1 MSADKDK
8 WMEELRH
15 KFDNYEEPA
24 SENLWKSIERDVN
37 AIDMKRRMRRNVARI
52 ASIAACLA
60 LITGSYILL
69 HNDGQL
75 PETSLQPAQQIA
87 STTIPS
93 DSSQEYSAT
102 EKIQEEKHIAT
113 AERRV
118 NARICNI
125 TPTGKS
131 TDKQAYS
138 ISTTATEPEEA
149 QKNGQDRKGN
159 ARTST
164 ATAHTSNN
172 NTPIIGKYARNGRV
186 NDKQTGKRK
195 FGVSVKVD
203 NGFFAQNSSN
213 GGFMPM
219 DRQERPIFG
228 PLYSSTK
235 DEAEFNSSYAEMVA
249 SNTERPTRTD
259 LQYDIPI
266 TASAMFRYNINR
278 RWSVDAGLSFTRTG
292 ASWRSGSESHYYRS
306 KQKAYF
312 IGIPASINFTIFDS
326 RYFSIYAL
334 AGGSVEKCV
343 AGNISTSLVGGLENS
358 NPNKK
363 EDLPEHPWQFSI
375 SAGVGL
381 QFNIT
386 RQYSLFAEPKA
397 AYYFDTAKDILLRKD
412 NTPQFNLS
420 VGMRFNY

>member
-131 TDKQAYS
+131 TDKQAPAM
-138 ISTTATEPEEA
+138 TTTVKEPKE
-149 QKNGQDRKGN
+149 QTNGQDRKEDV
-159 ARTST
+159 RTST
-164 ATAHTSNN
+164 TPANTADNN
-172 NTPIIGKYARNGRV
+172 ASFIGKYARNERV
-186 NDKQTGKRK
+186 NNKQTGKRK

-219 DRQERPIFG
+219 DRQEHPIFG
-228 PLYSSTK
+228 PLYSSSK
-235 DEAEFNSSYAEMVA
+235 DDAAFNSSYAEMVA
-249 SNTERPTRTD
+249 NNTERPTRTD
-259 LQYDIPI
+259 LQYDIPV
-266 TASAMFRYNINR
+266 TASAMFRYNISK

-420 VGMRFNY
+420 VGMRFIY

>member
-75 PETSLQPAQQIA
+75 PETSLQPTQQIA

-131 TDKQAYS
+131 TDKQAPAM
-138 ISTTATEPEEA
+138 TTTVKEPEE
-149 QKNGQDRKGN
+149 QTNGQDRKEDV
-159 ARTST
+159 RTST
-164 ATAHTSNN
+164 TPANTADNN
-172 NTPIIGKYARNGRV
+172 ASFIGKYARNERV
-186 NDKQTGKRK
+186 NNKQTGKRK

-219 DRQERPIFG
+219 DRQEHPIFG
-228 PLYSSTK
+228 PLYSSSK
-235 DEAEFNSSYAEMVA
+235 DDAAFNSSYAEMVA
-249 SNTERPTRTD
+249 NNTERPTRTD
-259 LQYDIPI
+259 LQYDIPV

-420 VGMRFNY
+420 VGIRFNY

>member
-131 TDKQAYS
+131 TDKQAPAM
-138 ISTTATEPEEA
+138 TTTVKEPKE
-149 QKNGQDRKGN
+149 QTNGQDRKEDV
-159 ARTST
+159 RTST
-164 ATAHTSNN
+164 TPANTADNN
-172 NTPIIGKYARNGRV
+172 ASFIGKYARNERV
-186 NDKQTGKRK
+186 NNKQTGKRK

-235 DEAEFNSSYAEMVA
+235 DEAAFNSSYAEMVA

-343 AGNISTSLVGGLENS
+343 AGNISTLLVGGLENS

-363 EDLPEHPWQFSI
+363 EDLPEHPWQFSL

-381 QFNIT
+381 QLNIT
-386 RQYSLFAEPKA
+386 EQYSLFAEPKA

-420 VGMRFNY
+420 VGMRFIY

>member
-8 WMEELRH
+8 WLEELRH

-37 AIDMKRRMRRNVARI
+37 AIDIKRRIRRNVVRI

-93 DSSQEYSAT
+93 GSNQEYSAT
-102 EKIQEEKHIAT
+102 EKAMEEKHIAT
-113 AERRV
+113 AERRE
-118 NARICNI
+118 NARTCKIA
-125 TPTGKS
+125 PAGKS

-172 NTPIIGKYARNGRV
+172 NTPIIGKYAQNGRV

-266 TASAMFRYNINR
+266 TASAAHRRIVAFRLRKPLLQVKTKSLFHRHSRQHQFHHIRQPLFLNICLSR
-278 RWSVDAGLSFTRTG
+278 RKRGEMCRRKYKHVARGRIGELQ
-292 ASWRSGSESHYYRS
+292 S
-306 KQKAYF
+306 KQERGFAGAPVAILN
-312 IGIPASINFTIFDS
+312 IGRRRIAIQYHPAIQPVCRTESRILFRHGKRHSAAQGQHASIQPERRHALQLLN
-326 RYFSIYAL
+326 SIEKNAL
-334 AGGSVEKCV
+334 L
-343 AGNISTSLVGGLENS
+343 ITSF
-358 NPNKK
+358 K
-363 EDLPEHPWQFSI
+363 
-375 SAGVGL
+375 
-381 QFNIT
+381 
-386 RQYSLFAEPKA
+386 
-397 AYYFDTAKDILLRKD
+397 
-412 NTPQFNLS
+412 
-420 VGMRFNY
+420 

>member
-1 MSADKDK
+1 MTTTVK
-8 WMEELRH
+8 
-15 KFDNYEEPA
+15 EPK
-24 SENLWKSIERDVN
+24 EQ
-37 AIDMKRRMRRNVARI
+37 
-52 ASIAACLA
+52 
-60 LITGSYILL
+60 T
-69 HNDGQL
+69 
-75 PETSLQPAQQIA
+75 
-87 STTIPS
+87 
-93 DSSQEYSAT
+93 
-102 EKIQEEKHIAT
+102 
-113 AERRV
+113 
-118 NARICNI
+118 
-125 TPTGKS
+125 
-131 TDKQAYS
+131 
-138 ISTTATEPEEA
+138 
-149 QKNGQDRKGN
+149 NGQDRKEDV
-159 ARTST
+159 RTST
-164 ATAHTSNN
+164 TPANTADNN
-172 NTPIIGKYARNGRV
+172 ASFIGKYARNERV
-186 NDKQTGKRK
+186 NNKQTGKRK

-235 DEAEFNSSYAEMVA
+235 DEAAFNSSYAEMVA

-420 VGMRFNY
+420 VGMRFIY

>member
-131 TDKQAYS
+131 TDKQAPAM
-138 ISTTATEPEEA
+138 TTTVKEPKE
-149 QKNGQDRKGN
+149 QTNGQDRKEDV
-159 ARTST
+159 RTST
-164 ATAHTSNN
+164 TPANTADNN
-172 NTPIIGKYARNGRV
+172 ASFIGKYARNERV
-186 NDKQTGKRK
+186 NNKQTGKRK

-219 DRQERPIFG
+219 DRQEHPIFG
-228 PLYSSTK
+228 PLYSSSK
-235 DEAEFNSSYAEMVA
+235 DDAAFNSSYAEMVA
-249 SNTERPTRTD
+249 NNTERPTRTD
-259 LQYDIPI
+259 LQYDIPV
-266 TASAMFRYNINR
+266 TASAMFRYNISK

-343 AGNISTSLVGGLENS
+343 AGNISTLLVGGLENS

>member
-131 TDKQAYS
+131 TDKQAPAM
-138 ISTTATEPEEA
+138 TTTVKEPKE
-149 QKNGQDRKGN
+149 QTNGQDRKEDV
-159 ARTST
+159 RTST
-164 ATAHTSNN
+164 TPANTADNN
-172 NTPIIGKYARNGRV
+172 ASFIGKYARNERV
-186 NDKQTGKRK
+186 NNKQTGKRK

-203 NGFFAQNSSN
+203 NGFFAQNSGN

-219 DRQERPIFG
+219 DRQERRIFG
-228 PLYSSTK
+228 PRYSSTK
-235 DEAEFNSSYAEMVA
+235 DEAAFNSSYAEMVA

-420 VGMRFNY
+420 VGMRFIY

>member
-93 DSSQEYSAT
+93 GSNQEHSAT

-131 TDKQAYS
+131 TDKQAPAM
-138 ISTTATEPEEA
+138 TTTVKEPKE
-149 QKNGQDRKGN
+149 QTNGQDRKEDV
-159 ARTST
+159 RTST
-164 ATAHTSNN
+164 TPANTADNN
-172 NTPIIGKYARNGRV
+172 ASFIGKYARNERV
-186 NDKQTGKRK
+186 NNKQTGKRK

-219 DRQERPIFG
+219 DRQEHPIFG
-228 PLYSSTK
+228 PLYSSSK
-235 DEAEFNSSYAEMVA
+235 DDAAFNSSYAEMVA
-249 SNTERPTRTD
+249 NNTERPTRTD
-259 LQYDIPI
+259 LQYDIPV
-266 TASAMFRYNINR
+266 TASAMFRYNISK

-363 EDLPEHPWQFSI
+363 EDLPEHPWQFSL

-381 QFNIT
+381 QLNIT
-386 RQYSLFAEPKA
+386 EQYSLFAEPKA

>member
-131 TDKQAYS
+131 TDKQAPAM
-138 ISTTATEPEEA
+138 TTTVKEPKE
-149 QKNGQDRKGN
+149 QTNGQDRKEDV
-159 ARTST
+159 RTST
-164 ATAHTSNN
+164 TPANTADNN
-172 NTPIIGKYARNGRV
+172 ASFIGKYARNERV
-186 NDKQTGKRK
+186 NNKQTGKRK

-219 DRQERPIFG
+219 DRQEHPIFG
-228 PLYSSTK
+228 PLYSSSK
-235 DEAEFNSSYAEMVA
+235 DDAAFNSSYAEMVA
-249 SNTERPTRTD
+249 NNTERPTRTD
-259 LQYDIPI
+259 LQYDIPV
-266 TASAMFRYNINR
+266 TASAMFRYNISK

-363 EDLPEHPWQFSI
+363 EDLPEHPWQFSL

-381 QFNIT
+381 QLNIT
-386 RQYSLFAEPKA
+386 EQYSLFAEPKA

>member
-113 AERRV
+113 AERRE
-118 NARICNI
+118 NARTCKIA
-125 TPTGKS
+125 PAGKS
-131 TDKQAYS
+131 TDKQAPAM
-138 ISTTATEPEEA
+138 TTTVKEPKE
-149 QKNGQDRKGN
+149 QTNGQDRKEDV
-159 ARTST
+159 RTST
-164 ATAHTSNN
+164 TPANTADNN
-172 NTPIIGKYARNGRV
+172 ASFIGKYARNERV
-186 NDKQTGKRK
+186 NNKQTGKRK

-219 DRQERPIFG
+219 DRQEHPIFG
-228 PLYSSTK
+228 PLYSSSK
-235 DEAEFNSSYAEMVA
+235 DDAAFNSSYAEMVA
-249 SNTERPTRTD
+249 NNTERPTRTD
-259 LQYDIPI
+259 LQYDIPV
-266 TASAMFRYNINR
+266 TASAMFRYNISK

-363 EDLPEHPWQFSI
+363 EDLPEHPWQFSL

-381 QFNIT
+381 QLNIT
-386 RQYSLFAEPKA
+386 EQYSLFAEPKA

-420 VGMRFNY
+420 VGMRFIY

>member
-37 AIDMKRRMRRNVARI
+37 AIDMKRRMRRNVVRI

-93 DSSQEYSAT
+93 GSNQEYSAT
-102 EKIQEEKHIAT
+102 EKAMEEKHIAT
-113 AERRV
+113 AERRE
-118 NARICNI
+118 NARTCKIA
-125 TPTGKS
+125 PAGKS

-164 ATAHTSNN
+164 ATAHTNN
-172 NTPIIGKYARNGRV
+172 M
-186 NDKQTGKRK
+186 QTGKRK

-235 DEAEFNSSYAEMVA
+235 DEAAFNSSYAEMVA

-292 ASWRSGSESHYYRS
+292 ASWRNVSQE
-306 KQKAYF
+306 
-312 IGIPASINFTIFDS
+312 I
-326 RYFSIYAL
+326 
-334 AGGSVEKCV
+334 
-343 AGNISTSLVGGLENS
+343 
-358 NPNKK
+358 
-363 EDLPEHPWQFSI
+363 
-375 SAGVGL
+375 
-381 QFNIT
+381 
-386 RQYSLFAEPKA
+386 
-397 AYYFDTAKDILLRKD
+397 
-412 NTPQFNLS
+412 
-420 VGMRFNY
+420 

>member
-24 SENLWKSIERDVN
+24 SENLWQSIERDVN
-37 AIDMKRRMRRNVARI
+37 AIDIKRRMRRNVVRI
-52 ASIAACLA
+52 ASIAACFAL
-60 LITGSYILL
+60 LITGSYILI
-69 HNDGQL
+69 HNAGQL

-93 DSSQEYSAT
+93 DSSQEYSTT

-131 TDKQAYS
+131 TDKQAPAM
-138 ISTTATEPEEA
+138 TTTVKEPEE
-149 QKNGQDRKGN
+149 QTNGQDRKEN
-159 ARTST
+159 VRTS
-164 ATAHTSNN
+164 ATPANTENN
-172 NTPIIGKYARNGRV
+172 NASFIGKYARNERV
-186 NDKQTGKRK
+186 NNMQTGKRK

-228 PLYSSTK
+228 PLYSSSK
-235 DEAEFNSSYAEMVA
+235 DDAAFNSSYAEMVA
-249 SNTERPTRTD
+249 NNTERPTRTD
-259 LQYDIPI
+259 LQYDIPV
-266 TASAMFRYNINR
+266 TASAMFRYNISK

-312 IGIPASINFTIFDS
+312 VGIPASINFTIFDS
-326 RYFSIYAL
+326 RYFSFYAL

-358 NPNKK
+358 NSNKK
-363 EDLPEHPWQFSI
+363 EDLSEHPWQFSL

-381 QFNIT
+381 QLNIT
-386 RQYSLFAEPKA
+386 EQYSLFAEPKA

-420 VGMRFNY
+420 VGMRFIY

>member
-131 TDKQAYS
+131 TDKQAPAM
-138 ISTTATEPEEA
+138 TTTVKEPKE
-149 QKNGQDRKGN
+149 QTNGQERKEDV
-159 ARTST
+159 RTST
-164 ATAHTSNN
+164 TPANTADNN
-172 NTPIIGKYARNGRV
+172 ASFIGKYARNERV
-186 NDKQTGKRK
+186 NNKQTGKRK

-235 DEAEFNSSYAEMVA
+235 DEAAFNSSYAEMVA

-259 LQYDIPI
+259 LQYDIPV
-266 TASAMFRYNINR
+266 TASAMFRYNISK

-343 AGNISTSLVGGLENS
+343 AGNISTLLVGGLENS

-420 VGMRFNY
+420 VGMRFIY

>member
-131 TDKQAYS
+131 TDKQAPAM
-138 ISTTATEPEEA
+138 TTTVKEPKE
-149 QKNGQDRKGN
+149 QTNRQDRKEDV
-159 ARTST
+159 RTST
-164 ATAHTSNN
+164 TPANTADNN
-172 NTPIIGKYARNGRV
+172 ASFIGKYARNERV
-186 NDKQTGKRK
+186 NNMQTGKRK

-235 DEAEFNSSYAEMVA
+235 DEAAFNSSYAEMVA

-343 AGNISTSLVGGLENS
+343 AGNISTLLVGGLENS

>member
-8 WMEELRH
+8 WMEKLRH

-24 SENLWKSIERDVN
+24 SENLWQSIERDVN
-37 AIDMKRRMRRNVARI
+37 AIDMKRRIRRNVVRI

-75 PETSLQPAQQIA
+75 TETSLQPAQQIA

-93 DSSQEYSAT
+93 GSNQEYSAT

-131 TDKQAYS
+131 TDKQAPTM
-138 ISTTATEPEEA
+138 TTTVKEPEE
-149 QKNGQDRKGN
+149 QTNGQDKKEDV
-159 ARTST
+159 RTST
-164 ATAHTSNN
+164 TPAHTVNN
-172 NTPIIGKYARNGRV
+172 NASIIGKYARNERV
-186 NDKQTGKRK
+186 NNMQTGKRK

-228 PLYSSTK
+228 PLYSSSK
-235 DEAEFNSSYAEMVA
+235 DDAAFNSSYAEMVA
-249 SNTERPTRTD
+249 NNTERPTRTD
-259 LQYDIPI
+259 LQYDIPV
-266 TASAMFRYNINR
+266 TASAMFRYNISK

-312 IGIPASINFTIFDS
+312 VGIPASINFTIFDS
-326 RYFSIYAL
+326 RYFSFYAL

>member
-93 DSSQEYSAT
+93 DSSQEYRAT

-131 TDKQAYS
+131 TDKQAPAM
-138 ISTTATEPEEA
+138 TTTVKEPKE
-149 QKNGQDRKGN
+149 QTNGQDRKEDV
-159 ARTST
+159 RTST
-164 ATAHTSNN
+164 TPANTADNN
-172 NTPIIGKYARNGRV
+172 ASFIGKYARNERV
-186 NDKQTGKRK
+186 NNKQTGKRK

-219 DRQERPIFG
+219 DRQEHPIFG
-228 PLYSSTK
+228 PLYSSSK
-235 DEAEFNSSYAEMVA
+235 DDAAFNSSYAEMVA
-249 SNTERPTRTD
+249 NNTERPTRTD
-259 LQYDIPI
+259 LQYDIPV
-266 TASAMFRYNINR
+266 TASAMFRYNISK

-420 VGMRFNY
+420 VGMRFIY

>member
-8 WMEELRH
+8 WTEKLRH
-15 KFDNYEEPA
+15 KLDSYEEPA
-24 SENLWKSIERDVN
+24 SESLWQSIERDVN
-37 AIDMKRRMRRNVARI
+37 ANDIRRRMRRNVVRI
-52 ASIAACLA
+52 ASIAACFA
-60 LITGSYILL
+60 LITGSYVFLR
-69 HNDGQL
+69 HSNDN
-75 PETSLQPAQQIA
+75 
-87 STTIPS
+87 
-93 DSSQEYSAT
+93 
-102 EKIQEEKHIAT
+102 IAT
-113 AERRV
+113 APAMPQLPVAAAIPSSNRQTTPEAVAKQTERHIAASRPQKAAYAYNGNDSNEPLPEQSV
-118 NARICNI
+118 ASPSTESPKKETTVQHSQDKDKETG
-125 TPTGKS
+125 TPAYTG
-131 TDKQAYS
+131 
-138 ISTTATEPEEA
+138 
-149 QKNGQDRKGN
+149 DRTYT
-159 ARTST
+159 RS
-164 ATAHTSNN
+164 
-172 NTPIIGKYARNGRV
+172 YA
-186 NDKQTGKRK
+186 NDKRNTGKRPERSR

-228 PLYSSTK
+228 PLYSSSK
-235 DEAEFNSSYAEMVA
+235 DDAAFNSSYAEMVA
-249 SNTERPTRTD
+249 NNTERPTRTD
-259 LQYDIPI
+259 LQYDIPV
-266 TASAMFRYNINR
+266 TASAMFRYNISK

-326 RYFSIYAL
+326 RYFSFYAL